1 MISGG
6 EISCSV
12 TNYIAETGFCKSSV
26 DVKILELLVPGST
39 FSYATSE
46 S

>member
-1 MISGG
+1 MISGS

-12 TNYIAETGFCKSSV
+12 TNYSAETGFCKSSV
-26 DVKILELLVPGST
+26 DGRIPELLVPGST